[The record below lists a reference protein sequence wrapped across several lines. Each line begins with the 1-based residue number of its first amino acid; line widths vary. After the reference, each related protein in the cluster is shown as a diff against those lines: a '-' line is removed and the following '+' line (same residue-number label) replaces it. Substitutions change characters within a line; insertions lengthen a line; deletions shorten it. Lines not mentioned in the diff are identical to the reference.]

1 MKKLRVVLMCALALV
16 TVYAV
21 AAVAQEIVGDEEL
34 SSFATMVTTL
44 LAGTLGVWIAQG
56 LKKLLPA
63 GLGDKLMTWIA
74 YVAAFCVAIV
84 AFAVSGGLKTL
95 LADPWAV
102 IQNLVSAGGFMT
114 LAYSLIKGHLGIKS
128 KSDMVGGR

>member
-1 MKKLRVVLMCALALV
+1 MKKLRVVLLCALALV

-21 AAVAQEIVGDEEL
+21 AVVAQEIVGDEEL

-74 YVAAFCVAIV
+74 YVA
-84 AFAVSGGLKTL
+84 
-95 LADPWAV
+95 DR
-102 IQNLVSAGGFMT
+102 
-114 LAYSLIKGHLGIKS
+114 KS
-128 KSDMVGGR
+128 VV

>member
-1 MKKLRVVLMCALALV
+1 MKKMHVVLLCTLALV
-16 TVYAV
+16 AVFTVAV
-21 AAVAQEIVGDEEL
+21 VAQEIAGDEEL

-56 LKKLLPA
+56 LKKILPA
-63 GLGDKLMTWIA
+63 GLGDKLMTWVA
-74 YVAAFCVAIV
+74 YVAAFIVALV
-84 AFAVSGGLKTL
+84 AFAVSGGLKVL
-95 LADPWAV
+95 LADPWAA

-128 KSDMVGGR
+128 KSNMVGR

>member
-1 MKKLRVVLMCALALV
+1 MKKMRVALLCSLALV
-16 TVYAV
+16 AVFTVAV
-21 AAVAQEIVGDEEL
+21 VAQEIVGDEEL

-56 LKKLLPA
+56 LKKILPA
-63 GLGDKLMTWIA
+63 SFGDKLMTWVA
-74 YVAAFCVAIV
+74 YVAAFIVALV
-84 AFAVSGGLKTL
+84 AFAVSGGLKVL
-95 LADPWAV
+95 LADPWAA

>member
-1 MKKLRVVLMCALALV
+1 MKKLHVVLLCTLALV
-16 TVYAV
+16 AVFTVAV
-21 AAVAQEIVGDEEL
+21 VAQEIAGDEEL

-56 LKKLLPA
+56 LKKILPA
-63 GLGDKLMTWIA
+63 GLGDKLMTWVA
-74 YVAAFCVAIV
+74 YVAAFIVAIL
-84 AFAVSGGLKTL
+84 AFAVSGGLKEL
-95 LADPWAV
+95 LADPWVA

-128 KSDMVGGR
+128 KSNMVGR